1 MGRSG
6 SAIMGGLRGPVGLV
20 LATPLTVCL
29 VVLGR
34 HVEHLKFLDVL
45 LGDRPALSP
54 SELFYQR
61 MLAEDPA
68 EAVYKAEEFL
78 KQKPLSMYYDEVV
91 LPGLQLAERDLA
103 RGALDRVQS
112 EKIKAA
118 VIEVID
124 DLVDEDDGELA
135 SETTD
140 GAEFVAALELKDDAT
155 VSVLK
160 RQKLAPE
167 WQVNLSS
174 YLRCGRG
181 CLMKLP
187 PSCWRSCL
195 KNAGLGYE

>member
-1 MGRSG
+1 MLGHVIEPLLYGHSTG
-6 SAIMGGLRGPVGLV
+6 LSPVAVVTSATLWTALWGPVGLV
-20 LATPLTVCL
+20 LATPLTICL

-34 HVEHLKFLDVL
+34 HVEHLEFLDVL

-91 LPGLQLAERDLA
+91 LPGLQLAQRDLA

-135 SETTD
+135 SETTY
-140 GAEFVAALELKDDAT
+140 GAESAAALESKDDAT

-160 RQKLAPE
+160 GK
-167 WQVNLSS
+167 NL
-174 YLRCGRG
+174 R
-181 CLMKLP
+181 
-187 PSCWRSCL
+187 PSG
-195 KNAGLGYE
+195 K